1 MMRYL
6 PPKGTAGLARSCVSG
21 YRRLPLPPART
32 NATTGRCMLKP
43 FLMTRGHSRIILIVG
58 VALPR
63 ATSLRPHFSA
73 AALSELVC
81 EHFHLE
87 LGRPVR
93 RFRVAL
99 TDVVLCGDMDRR
111 MLSIRGIS
119 PEFPIWTSGLRSYA
133 SPVPTARRR
142 NIITVMGLN
151 FGKIP
156 TMRKRIRC
164 PRRCAFRGRMAGRT
178 P

>member
-1 MMRYL
+1 
-6 PPKGTAGLARSCVSG
+6 
-21 YRRLPLPPART
+21 
-32 NATTGRCMLKP
+32 
-43 FLMTRGHSRIILIVG
+43 MTRGHSRIILIVG

-93 RFRVAL
+93 RFGVAL

-111 MLSIRGIS
+111 RLSIRGIS

-151 FGKIP
+151 FGKITTYAEANP
-156 TMRKRIRC
+156 PAATLRLPPANGGQDAID
-164 PRRCAFRGRMAGRT
+164 AFLREAMAEQRARLVARS
-178 P
+178 

>member
-1 MMRYL
+1 
-6 PPKGTAGLARSCVSG
+6 
-21 YRRLPLPPART
+21 
-32 NATTGRCMLKP
+32 
-43 FLMTRGHSRIILIVG
+43 MTRVHSRIILIVG

-87 LGRPVR
+87 LGQPVR
-93 RFRVAL
+93 RFGVAL

-111 MLSIRGIS
+111 RLSIRGIS

-156 TMRKRIRC
+156 TMRKRILC
-164 PRRCAFRGRMAGRT
+164 PDAAPSAGECGQDAIDALLREAMAEQSARRVASS
-178 P
+178 

>member
-1 MMRYL
+1 
-6 PPKGTAGLARSCVSG
+6 
-21 YRRLPLPPART
+21 
-32 NATTGRCMLKP
+32 
-43 FLMTRGHSRIILIVG
+43 MTRGHSRIILIVG

-93 RFRVAL
+93 RFGVAL
-99 TDVVLCGDMDRR
+99 TDVVLCDDMDRR
-111 MLSIRGIS
+111 RLSIRGIS
-119 PEFPIWTSGLRSYA
+119 PEFPIWISGLRSYA

-164 PRRCAFRGRMAGRT
+164 PRRYAFRGQDAIDALLREAMAEQSARLVASS
-178 P
+178 